1 LEREVYFLST
11 KQNGNKSRCSRY
23 GNELT
28 LLDATYK
35 TTKYALPLYFV
46 VVKTNID
53 YQVVGSFVTQ
63 SETSE
68 DIREALGILRDWSNN
83 KCCPAYFMVD
93 CAEEEITAIQ
103 ETFSS
108 KYINIFTTSYLF
120 GGIDRDE
127 SFA

>member
-1 LEREVYFLST
+1 MI
-11 KQNGNKSRCSRY
+11 RY

-63 SETSE
+63 SETSAG
-68 DIREALGILRDWSNN
+68 IKEALTLIHSWSNSQWQ
-83 KCCPAYFMVD
+83 PLYFMVD

-103 ETFSS
+103 DIFPS
-108 KYINIFTTSYLF
+108 KSY
-120 GGIDRDE
+120 
-127 SFA
+127 